1 MFFKI
6 NNNYFI
12 PWRFAMN
19 RTYRVGVVGA
29 TGMVGQRFLAILKQ
43 HPWFKVTVLAASQSS
58 AGKTYAEAVEGR
70 LKADD
75 CDEILKCYGNFVI
88 LDAVADL
95 KKIVSSVDFVF
106 CAVNMERNLVKE
118 LEEAYAKN
126 ECPVVSNNSA
136 NRLVDDVPM
145 VIPEIN
151 SEHLNVIEFQK
162 KRLKTKKGFIAVK
175 SNCSIQSYV
184 PAIAPLLKFEP
195 TKIGVVTCQAI
206 SGAGRTF
213 ENWPDIIDNVV
224 PFIKGEEEKSELEP
238 LKIFGELKDG
248 KIKLA
253 ENLKISAQ
261 CFRVPVSDGHM
272 AAVQVSF
279 KKKPSIE
286 EIKLHWKN
294 FKTKPQ
300 ALKLPSAPK
309 WFLHYFSQ
317 SDRPQT
323 RLDRNLESGMA
334 ISLGRL
340 RSDPLFDYK
349 FVCLSHNTVRG
360 AAGGAVLMAE
370 LLAAEGYFNH

>member
-1 MFFKI
+1 M
-6 NNNYFI
+6 
-12 PWRFAMN
+12 
-19 RTYRVGVVGA
+19 
-29 TGMVGQRFLAILKQ
+29 
-43 HPWFKVTVLAASQSS
+43 
-58 AGKTYAEAVEGR
+58 
-70 LKADD
+70 
-75 CDEILKCYGNFVI
+75 
-88 LDAVADL
+88 
-95 KKIVSSVDFVF
+95 
-106 CAVNMERNLVKE
+106 
-118 LEEAYAKN
+118 
-126 ECPVVSNNSA
+126 
-136 NRLVDDVPM
+136 
-145 VIPEIN
+145 
-151 SEHLNVIEFQK
+151 
-162 KRLKTKKGFIAVK
+162 
-175 SNCSIQSYV
+175 
-184 PAIAPLLKFEP
+184 
-195 TKIGVVTCQAI
+195 
-206 SGAGRTF
+206 
-213 ENWPDIIDNVV
+213 V

-323 RLDRNLESGMA
+323 RLDRNLERGMA